1 MIGSILQTDGV
12 ISATIREITSA
23 DIPVLPEVKI
33 ENLAAKYATKS
44 DVENEYVKAKN
55 LDFYYNKN
63 NDNCI
68 WLVDKDHDVSLSV
81 NCAEFVKDGMI
92 SSVKILDEGAGY
104 SKENGP
110 YLVITWNADAGVD

>member
-1 MIGSILQTDGV
+1 MIGSISQTDGV

-23 DIPVLPEVKI
+23 DIPALPEAKI

-44 DVENEYVKAKN
+44 DVADEYVKAET
-55 LDFYYNKN
+55 LEFYYNKN

-68 WLVDKDHDVSLSV
+68 WLVDKDHDVRLSV
-81 NCAEFVKDGMI
+81 DCAGFVKDGMI
-92 SSVKILDEGAGY
+92 SSVKILDDGDGY

-110 YLVITWNADAGVD
+110 YLVITWNADGGGD